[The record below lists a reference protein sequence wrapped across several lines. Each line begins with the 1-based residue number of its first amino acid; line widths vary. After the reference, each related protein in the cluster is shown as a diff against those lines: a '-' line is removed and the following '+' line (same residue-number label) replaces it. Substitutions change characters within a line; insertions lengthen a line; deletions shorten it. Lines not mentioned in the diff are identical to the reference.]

1 MSLINEMLKDLQQQ
15 KEGNAKQQK
24 TQLKPRMIDRVP
36 YLPLP
41 VVLAGG
47 GVLLLVFIWWIAGA
61 LSDAMFEYEP
71 AKQAAPQ
78 VEMAQE
84 IQAEEPVKSVVTET
98 AEVETLT
105 DEERDAEPP
114 ADVAAVEP
122 AETRGIVVAVAAP
135 EKPVTVKPIKKDE
148 PIKKVAPRVD
158 KKPAVVA
165 KQPDVKAA
173 AVPRKVKVAKT
184 VTTKAPVQ
192 RVPVKKPAPAVSS
205 TPKRLHPDQLP
216 GAVLTPVQKAPITA
230 PLDPRPSKAPA
241 NTPYGMADEAYLD
254 GKWALSQQRSNLAI
268 QSLQHALELY
278 PGHLPARELLVDLF
292 NKKGKSGEAMFLLA
306 EGLEIAP
313 DYMAFKKGY
322 VKLLTEQGDYETAI
336 KVMLKGGLPD
346 VDKDPEA
353 HVLLASLYQKLG
365 ESFLAAQTY
374 RNLLVSWPQTG
385 AFWVGLGSA
394 LEKQKLSEEAVVC
407 YQKALET
414 RNLRDDLS
422 AFARK
427 RLRLLN

>member
-1 MSLINEMLKDLQQQ
+1 MPVKKEVPVQ
-15 KEGNAKQQK
+15 KV
-24 TQLKPRMIDRVP
+24 KPSVVERVP
-36 YLPLP
+36 
-41 VVLAGG
+41 VVART
-47 GVLLLVFIWWIAGA
+47 
-61 LSDAMFEYEP
+61 P
-71 AKQAAPQ
+71 A
-78 VEMAQE
+78 
-84 IQAEEPVKSVVTET
+84 VK
-98 AEVETLT
+98 
-105 DEERDAEPP
+105 
-114 ADVAAVEP
+114 
-122 AETRGIVVAVAAP
+122 AVAAP
-135 EKPVTVKPIKKDE
+135 
-148 PIKKVAPRVD
+148 
-158 KKPAVVA
+158 
-165 KQPDVKAA
+165 
-173 AVPRKVKVAKT
+173 RKVRVAKT
-184 VTTKAPVQ
+184 VTTKSPTAKRTPT
-192 RVPVKKPAPAVSS
+192 KKPAPAVASK
-205 TPKRLHPDQLP
+205 PKRLHPDQLP
-216 GAVLTPVQKAPITA
+216 GAVLTPVSKAPVAA
-230 PLDPRPSKAPA
+230 PLVPRPSKAPA

-278 PGHLPARELLVDLF
+278 PGHLQARELLVGLL

-313 DYMAFKKGY
+313 DYMAFKKDY

-336 KVMLKGGLPD
+336 QVILKGGLPA

-394 LEKQKLSEEAVVC
+394 LEKQKLSDEAVVC

-414 RNLRDDLS
+414 KNLRNDLS